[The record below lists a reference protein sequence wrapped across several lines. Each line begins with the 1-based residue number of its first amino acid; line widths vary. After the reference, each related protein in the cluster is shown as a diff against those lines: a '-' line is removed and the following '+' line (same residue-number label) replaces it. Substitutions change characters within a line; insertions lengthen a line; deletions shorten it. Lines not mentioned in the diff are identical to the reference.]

1 MISNYRRSLII
12 GSTTFVVL
20 LASGFMAIGGSIIDS
35 LTISIFSYIMV
46 SILYVIGLAY
56 IKTRGPGY
64 VATDDGKDREL
75 D

>member
-1 MISNYRRSLII
+1 MKKQLII
-12 GSTTFVVL
+12 VGTPFVALVTY
-20 LASGFMAIGGSIIDS
+20 GFMAIGGSIIES
-35 LTISIFSYIMV
+35 LAVSIFSYIMV

-56 IKTRGPGY
+56 IKTRGTGY

>member
-1 MISNYRRSLII
+1 
-12 GSTTFVVL
+12 
-20 LASGFMAIGGSIIDS
+20 MAIGGSIIDS

>member
-1 MISNYRRSLII
+1 MIRSLII
-12 GSTTFVVL
+12 GSTAFIVL

-56 IKTRGPGY
+56 IKTRGPGP
-64 VATDDGKDREL
+64 VATDGKDRKL